1 MYIAA
6 AAQHC
11 GGLSAKQACSQASSL
26 PNRLLNDV
34 LMMDMVKDGQ
44 SGLNQ
49 DLYDTTD
56 IIIAITPS
64 GDPTTAL

>member
-1 MYIAA
+1 
-6 AAQHC
+6 
-11 GGLSAKQACSQASSL
+11 
-26 PNRLLNDV
+26 
-34 LMMDMVKDGQ
+34 MMDMVKDGQ